1 MTRSGTLLV
10 YPGLL
15 YVQDAC
21 ARVQE
26 IFRAKNPDAAVLFD
40 EGCSWDGQQEGVN
53 VIIGSIIER
62 STDTALLDEIIR
74 RLREKLFARGVRYA
88 LSMKHFK
95 VNVNFRNTK
104 P

>member
-10 YPGLL
+10 CPGPL

-26 IFRAKNPDAAVLFD
+26 NFRSKNPDAAVLFD
-40 EGCSWDGQQEGVN
+40 EGLSWDGQQEGVN

-62 STDTALLDEIIR
+62 STDTALLDEIL
-74 RLREKLFARGVRYA
+74 RLLGEKLFARGVCHA
-88 LSMKHFK
+88 LSMKYFNIITWK
-95 VNVNFRNTK
+95 W
-104 P
+104 